1 MRPCCSQKGDQLRH
15 ARHGAVLIHDFADD
29 SAGFELGQAGQI
41 DGGLGLSGANQH
53 AAFAGAQGEDV
64 ARAGEVARTAGGP
77 DGGADGVGAVGR
89 GDSGGDALGGVDGFA
104 EGGAEARGVHGRDQ
118 GQMQG
123 IATLRRQRQADQ
135 AAPMHGH
142 EVDRL
147 GRNELGGQGQ
157 VALVFAVF
165 VVDHHQHAAGAD
177 FLDGL
182 GNGGKWHAS
191 ISG

>member
-1 MRPCCSQKGDQLRH
+1 MRPCCSQKANELRH
-15 ARHGAVLIHDFADD
+15 ARHGAVRIHDFADN
-29 SAGFELGQAGQI
+29 SAGLELGQAGQI
-41 DGGLGLSGANQH
+41 DGGLGLPGAHQH

-64 ARAGEVARTAGGP
+64 AGTGQVARAAGGP
-77 DGGADGVGAVGR
+77 DGRADGAGPVGR
-89 GDSGGDALGGVDGFA
+89 GDSGGDALGGVDRFA
-104 EGGAEARGVHGRDQ
+104 EGGAEARGVHGRHQ
-118 GQMQG
+118 RQMQG
-123 IATLRRQRQADQ
+123 VATLRRQRQADQ

-147 GRNELGGQGQ
+147 GRDELGGQGQ

-165 VVDHHQHAAGAD
+165 VVHHHQHAAGAD